1 MFLKTLRAL
10 SLVFSTENA
19 SDILFSCSLPFSS
32 FKEYTMFKDLPP
44 IFYFIH
50 LCHSLMFHVSCTG
63 QDYKVSCGKH
73 CC

>member
-44 IFYFIH
+44 IFFFH
-50 LCHSLMFHVSCTG
+50 TFVSFSHVSCIM
-63 QDYKVSCGKH
+63 YRSRL
-73 CC
+73 